1 MFKLFGK
8 LPKELRLEVW
18 DTFLE
23 QESSHRM
30 ALVNTTPVYNF
41 EPRKQLVSPL
51 LTINKESCYCALRYY
66 TYKVDYIKDCF
77 EDCSLVDDCGLDT
90 SVIIGSLYLNLQSD
104 IMIMNYTRSCTH
116 LRECPAAVA
125 AATGSLY
132 VGTQVYYAPTTGGDI
147 EKFKSL
153 LSAGWEIDEPLSF
166 STVSRTCICWCHSTL
181 LWDDIHLYL
190 SKVERYLLVDNTIG
204 PNEGWKFLY
213 DFQDDL
219 YKLDNNTMW
228 EKYNIREF
236 AWALRSME
244 SDDKA
249 NLALRI
255 MVDINALGSST
266 MPVTRGLLNGHEA
279 NFLVL
284 NDEQTAEV
292 DEATEECGCGPVVRR
307 YSSEEEDSGGEE
319 DSDGDEHDQVEVVAV

>member
-1 MFKLFGK
+1 M
-8 LPKELRLEVW
+8 V
-18 DTFLE
+18 
-23 QESSHRM
+23 
-30 ALVNTTPVYNF
+30 LVNTTPVYNF

-51 LTINKESCYCALRYY
+51 LTINKESRYCALRYY
-66 TYKVDYIKDCF
+66 TYKVDVLAYPGPRVVFPGPRATRCSSAIMHDEQYIKDCF

-104 IMIMNYTRSCTH
+104 IMVMNYARSCTH

-190 SKVERYLLVDNTIG
+190 SKVERYLLVDNTVG

-292 DEATEECGCGPVVRR
+292 DEATEECGCGPVVHR

>member
-30 ALVNTTPVYNF
+30 VLVNTTPVYNF

-51 LTINKESCYCALRYY
+51 LTINKESRYCALRYY
-66 TYKVDYIKDCF
+66 TYKVDVLAYPGPRVVFPGPRATRCSSAIMHDEQYIKDCF

-104 IMIMNYTRSCTH
+104 IMVMNYARSCTH

-153 LSAGWEIDEPLSF
+153 LSAGWEIDEPL
-166 STVSRTCICWCHSTL
+166 I
-181 LWDDIHLYL
+181 
-190 SKVERYLLVDNTIG
+190 ERHLLVDNTIG